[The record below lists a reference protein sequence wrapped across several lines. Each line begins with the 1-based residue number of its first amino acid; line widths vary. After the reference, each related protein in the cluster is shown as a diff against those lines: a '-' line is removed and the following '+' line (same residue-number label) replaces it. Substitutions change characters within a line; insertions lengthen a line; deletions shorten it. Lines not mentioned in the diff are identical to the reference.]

1 MNTDL
6 GFTIRKYRELKGFTQ
21 QQMADFL
28 GMAVSNYNKI
38 ENNKLELT
46 VVRMMEIV
54 KILKININV
63 LLEVENE
70 QSVQLIVNDNNG
82 VVTGNYNTN
91 YFTEKLNEI
100 IHSKDKI

>member
-63 LLEVENE
+63 LLEEDNV
-70 QSVQLIVNDNNG
+70 QSVQLTVNDNKG

-91 YFTEKLNEI
+91 YFTEKLNDI
-100 IHSKDKI
+100 INLKNKN